1 MPPWSGLFLIS
12 WTGMRG
18 IVTLAAALAL
28 PVTTSAG
35 VPFPFRAEIILIS
48 FTVILATLVLQGLS
62 LPPII
67 RLMHLKE
74 DGGLEQ
80 EEAMAR
86 EHAATVALTRLD
98 QVVTENWVSLE
109 QVERV
114 RLRYLQRLER
124 LTKASLAEETT
135 LSSTTESVQRLQYET
150 LTAERMALI
159 DLRDN
164 GTISDEVLH
173 RLEQE
178 LDVAALH
185 LGVGERRPGRTHR

>member
-1 MPPWSGLFLIS
+1 
-12 WTGMRG
+12 
-18 IVTLAAALAL
+18 
-28 PVTTSAG
+28 
-35 VPFPFRAEIILIS
+35 
-48 FTVILATLVLQGLS
+48 
-62 LPPII
+62 
-67 RLMHLKE
+67 
-74 DGGLEQ
+74 
-80 EEAMAR
+80 
-86 EHAATVALTRLD
+86 
-98 QVVTENWVSLE
+98 
-109 QVERV
+109 ERV

>member
-98 QVVTENWVSLE
+98 QVVTE
-109 QVERV
+109 
-114 RLRYLQRLER
+114 
-124 LTKASLAEETT
+124 K
-135 LSSTTESVQRLQYET
+135 
-150 LTAERMALI
+150 
-159 DLRDN
+159 
-164 GTISDEVLH
+164 
-173 RLEQE
+173 
-178 LDVAALH
+178 
-185 LGVGERRPGRTHR
+185 LGVAGASRAGAPAVSPTAGAAHQGQSGGGDDFEFDHRIRPAPAI